1 MNYNE
6 KVLENIFEM
15 ASDQAYLLKP
25 FSNRLGTDVLSKN
38 CRQGQIKLP
47 ANTNLKR
54 K

>member
-1 MNYNE
+1 VRYNE
-6 KVLENIFEM
+6 KVLEGILLIKHI
-15 ASDQAYLLKP
+15 SDKP
-25 FSNRLGTDVLSKN
+25 SSNRLGTNALSKI